1 MALTIRRSS
10 PRKHFFGSSR
20 QRKVP
25 VDLAKL
31 SIAIST
37 DSPGVSS
44 NLLQRLKFFKTCKM
58 SFHHFAKPSLSLRNK
73 PFRWDF
79 SLGLDPFL
87 DPSGSFSI
95 CSGPFAL
102 SLSRC
107 LGSLGSRENFFDG
120 ERKPMKTNMVTKC
133 GRQLVELA
141 ELVVLAELLDR
152 CAEHFEVLG
161 RRLRFLLVA

>member
-1 MALTIRRSS
+1 
-10 PRKHFFGSSR
+10 
-20 QRKVP
+20 
-25 VDLAKL
+25 
-31 SIAIST
+31 
-37 DSPGVSS
+37 
-44 NLLQRLKFFKTCKM
+44 M
-58 SFHHFAKPSLSLRNK
+58 SFHHFAKPSLSLRNKPFRNK

-107 LGSLGSRENFFDG
+107 LGSLGSREKFFDG

-141 ELVVLAELLDR
+141 ELVELVELAELLAR
-152 CAEHFEVLG
+152 CAEHFEVLR